1 MLHAASYLI
10 PSSDPPPAFCV
21 GYISVFALIWHTI
34 YQNRSYKSTYTIEQ
48 PSYIMNE
55 PGLLDPFLT
64 RGINTPR
71 ARIIRSVTA
80 NTVASG
86 PD

>member
-55 PGLLDPFLT
+55 PFLT

-71 ARIIRSVTA
+71 ARIVRFVTA
-80 NTVASG
+80 NTVVSG
-86 PD
+86 PN